1 MQKVLYLYPEKSSF
15 ILKDTGFLSRHY
27 RVITPGH
34 DWKKKSRTPLNFLKQ
49 LLFLSRHLPG
59 SKAVFVMFG
68 GYWSFLP
75 ALAGKITGI
84 PVYIIPGGTD
94 CVSFPSLGYGSLR
107 KPVMRTFIKWSF
119 SLCTELLPVDE
130 SLAISKYTYHPDSD
144 YPMQGFRYFFPHL
157 KTPYR
162 VINNGF
168 DPEFFKSDPETKKE
182 NSFIAVAPV
191 NSMMRVRVKGVDTVI
206 MLARKFSD
214 CSFTIV
220 GLSDDVAAKL
230 GPLPENLVIHRFMPQ
245 EQFMSLMAES
255 RYVLQLSVSEGFP
268 NALCEAMLCHCIPVG
283 SAVGPVPSII
293 GDTGY
298 IIENPDPEY
307 LTARMQE
314 ILGANVTTQNQMG
327 LRARERIAALFHIS
341 RREKAFL
348 DLLETEATGR

>member
-1 MQKVLYLYPEKSSF
+1 
-15 ILKDTGFLSRHY
+15 
-27 RVITPGH
+27 
-34 DWKKKSRTPLNFLKQ
+34 
-49 LLFLSRHLPG
+49 
-59 SKAVFVMFG
+59 
-68 GYWSFLP
+68 
-75 ALAGKITGI
+75 
-84 PVYIIPGGTD
+84 
-94 CVSFPSLGYGSLR
+94 
-107 KPVMRTFIKWSF
+107 
-119 SLCTELLPVDE
+119 
-130 SLAISKYTYHPDSD
+130 
-144 YPMQGFRYFFPHL
+144 
-157 KTPYR
+157 
-162 VINNGF
+162 
-168 DPEFFKSDPETKKE
+168 
-182 NSFIAVAPV
+182 
-191 NSMMRVRVKGVDTVI
+191 

-230 GPLPENLVIHRFMPQ
+230 GPLPANLVIHRFMPQ